1 VIEFVCTAIYAC
13 DAVKPEPMPW
23 RGIPGATKPF
33 MQDSDALPLTLIP
46 SPLTAEAF
54 APFGDVIAIAN
65 GERRNHFKLAFE
77 ASEEAVE
84 PALWVSYPQQV
95 AGDVVEVAKLERH
108 PYAAQTFIPI
118 RDGRYLVVVCHTAAD
133 GSPDLSTLQALVAGP
148 DQGVTYR
155 RNVWHHGLTV
165 LDQRTRF
172 AVVTTLSGQGGDD
185 CFHELGTPVRV
196 QLPVAGTGA

>member
-1 VIEFVCTAIYAC
+1 
-13 DAVKPEPMPW
+13 M
-23 RGIPGATKPF
+23 PF

-54 APFGDVIAIAN
+54 APFGEVIAIAN
-65 GERRNHFKLAFE
+65 GERRNHFRFAFE
-77 ASEEAVE
+77 AAAQAAE
-84 PALWVSYPQQV
+84 PALWVSYPTHV
-95 AGDVVEVAKLERH
+95 ASDVVEVAKLERH

-118 RDGRYLVVVCHTAAD
+118 RDGRYLVIVCHAAAD

-148 DQGVTYR
+148 DQAVTYR

-172 AVVTTLSGQGGDD
+172 AVVTTLSGEGDDD
-185 CFHELGTPVRV
+185 CFYEMETPVRIN
-196 QLPVAGTGA
+196 LPMSGTGA